1 MHNAGRQITPPRIR
15 ERKSEAGTGCLENNI
30 EKNSEGSNP
39 SASIKRRTSMRNGLS
54 RDQAYRNRI
63 AFSVPETAKIWGYG
77 PKTVWSRIRS
87 GKLLAARIGTRI
99 LIPRTALEKLTGPLS
114 TLPMDKGPALISELC
129 ADCGM
134 SDRFLREQIYTG
146 ALPVDSRKRPIH
158 IDRQTMIDWIASHA
172 DDSGE
177 RVRPDLVAG
186 IRERNQARRK
196 ALMPARSAV

>member
-1 MHNAGRQITPPRIR
+1 
-15 ERKSEAGTGCLENNI
+15 
-30 EKNSEGSNP
+30 
-39 SASIKRRTSMRNGLS
+39 MRNGLS
-54 RDQAYRNRI
+54 RDQACRNRI
-63 AFSVPETAKIWGYG
+63 AFSVPETAKIWGYV

-129 ADCGM
+129 KDCGM

-172 DDSGE
+172 DDSGK
-177 RVRPDLVAG
+177 RVRPDLAEGVKQRNRQR
-186 IRERNQARRK
+186 REA
-196 ALMPARSAV
+196 ATAERSAL